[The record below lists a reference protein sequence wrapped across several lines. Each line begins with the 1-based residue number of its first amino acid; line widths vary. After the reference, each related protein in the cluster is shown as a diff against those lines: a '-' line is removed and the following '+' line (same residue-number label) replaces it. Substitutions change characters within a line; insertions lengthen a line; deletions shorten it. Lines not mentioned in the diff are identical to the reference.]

1 MSIVEIYKFFFGLF
15 RLEPPTEK
23 LVSLSSAFLRVY
35 EDDPRDPNFF
45 EVPKRKEPKT
55 KVLFEISMYGAKVDI
70 ETKKH
75 GFLKSARTTVI
86 SIECCSASNR
96 IELMFNSKKDEKS
109 FLEWNKYIK
118 ESEEILT
125 SRINRLCNAQCTLV
139 PIITGQTKL
148 YCRRRD
154 ISNHRR
160 KPSLQ
165 GNFLVIRI

>member
-1 MSIVEIYKFFFGLF
+1 MF
-15 RLEPPTEK
+15 RFISEAPTEK

-125 SRINRLCNAQCTLV
+125 IL
-139 PIITGQTKL
+139 K
-148 YCRRRD
+148 
-154 ISNHRR
+154 
-160 KPSLQ
+160 
-165 GNFLVIRI
+165 